1 MKILVPVDGSDIST
15 GALKHALALAK
26 RFSEPPKL
34 LVIAVDDSLFP
45 GAERKMGADAAA
57 QHHAE
62 NHARMLAPARKALAR
77 GALDVKLLEVVG
89 DVADSILQVATKEKV
104 DLVVMGSRGNGALK
118 GAFLGSVST
127 KVLAESGVPV
137 TIVR

>member
-26 RFSEPPKL
+26 HFSEPPKL

-45 GAERKMGADAAA
+45 GAERKMGAEAAT

-62 NHARMLAPARKALAR
+62 NHVRMLAPARKALAR
-77 GALDVKLLEVVG
+77 SALDVKLLEVVG
-89 DVADSILQVATKEKV
+89 DVADNILKVAAREKV
-104 DLVVMGSRGNGALK
+104 DLVVMGSRGNGAIK

-127 KVLAESGVPV
+127 KVLAESEVPV
-137 TIVR
+137 TIVH